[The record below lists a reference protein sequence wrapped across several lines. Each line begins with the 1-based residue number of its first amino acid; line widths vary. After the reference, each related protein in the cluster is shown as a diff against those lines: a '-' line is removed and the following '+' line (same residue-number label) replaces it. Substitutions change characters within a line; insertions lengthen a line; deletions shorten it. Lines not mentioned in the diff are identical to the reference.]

1 MESKLKK
8 EGIEVGGRCTELAVP
23 LKSRGKTKAQRGEEG
38 VEAGVRL
45 GAQISDYWGG
55 AVLGGSHGNGWLKL
69 RKKSVKTGSQGQ
81 GSRGALFES

>member
-8 EGIEVGGRCTELAVP
+8 EGIEVGGRGTELAVP

-45 GAQISDYWGG
+45 GSPNFGLWRW
-55 AVLGGSHGNGWLKL
+55 S
-69 RKKSVKTGSQGQ
+69 S
-81 GSRGALFES
+81 SRW